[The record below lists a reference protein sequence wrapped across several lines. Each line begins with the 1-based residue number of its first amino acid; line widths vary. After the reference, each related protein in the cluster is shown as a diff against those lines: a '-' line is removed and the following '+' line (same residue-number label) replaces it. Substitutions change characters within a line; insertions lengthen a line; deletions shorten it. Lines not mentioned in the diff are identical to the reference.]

1 MDENEIIVVLA
12 HSLHVIPIYLCVS
25 FIPLHINSFP
35 GHDYRNPAPN
45 LFKPLRQPVIRD
57 PNAPPDDDDEVIE
70 VEVALAG
77 ENLPQATSTTAAI
90 VGNGEGDDLGAYE
103 VEVVVDFGVSVVEY
117 PALTA
122 SNISRAQQGASNVS
136 SASSPQQ
143 MQFAQALGPG
153 VSANAAPAPM
163 NLFAD
168 SNSTQEGATTASE
181 RPQGKSSKR
190 RSTLGLNLRGGDA
203 DESDRMSDVSETWA
217 EDRYAPATEEEKQVC
232 VYVFVCYGYCCS
244 FWPCMQVSDAIK
256 YASDF

>member
-1 MDENEIIVVLA
+1 MHPKLNR
-12 HSLHVIPIYLCVS
+12 
-25 FIPLHINSFP
+25 FP
-35 GHDYRNPAPN
+35 GQDYRNPAPN
-45 LFKPLRQPVIRD
+45 LFKPARQPIIRD
-57 PNAPPDDDDEVIE
+57 PNAPPDDDDEIIE

-77 ENLPQATSTTAAI
+77 ENLPQATSTSAAI
-90 VGNGEGDDLGAYE
+90 VGNGEGDDLGTYE
-103 VEVVVDFGVSVVEY
+103 VEVVVDFGVSVAEY

-122 SNISRAQQGASNVS
+122 SNISRAQQGAS
-136 SASSPQQ
+136 SAASPQQ

-153 VSANAAPAPM
+153 SSPSAAPAPM

-181 RPQGKSSKR
+181 RPPGKSNKR

-232 VYVFVCYGYCCS
+232 CCLLFALFWCY
-244 FWPCMQVSDAIK
+244 F
-256 YASDF
+256 